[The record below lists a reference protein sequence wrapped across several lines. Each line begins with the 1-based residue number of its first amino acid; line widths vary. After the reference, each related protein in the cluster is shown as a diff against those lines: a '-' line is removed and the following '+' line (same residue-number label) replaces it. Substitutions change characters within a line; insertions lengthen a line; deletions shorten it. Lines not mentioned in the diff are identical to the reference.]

1 VLICLQIIFEERNN
15 AAPGMNK
22 VIVSAVLAFGA
33 QIFIGTADLQ
43 RTVDPAARTLRS
55 TFRRPRRPRPSRPLA
70 LSRISPR

>member
-33 QIFIGTADLQ
+33 QIFIGTADLRAQ
-43 RTVDPAARTLRS
+43 LIRQPNTYA
-55 TFRRPRRPRPSRPLA
+55 
-70 LSRISPR
+70 